1 MRRAGDPDRRLI
13 STKTCPCGDDDVS
26 NPDIDPEARENA
38 ADDQPGNDRPA
49 GERPGRKFL
58 LDLGPLVL
66 FFATNYA
73 TGDFMLAV
81 KVLVG
86 ATLAALAAGWILER
100 RVSVMALVG
109 CVAVAFF
116 GGLSVWFD
124 NDLFIKIKPTVLTCL
139 LAAIIAG
146 GRLIGRNPLGAIIGT
161 QLRMS
166 EAGWRA
172 ISWIWVVMFLTT
184 ALANEI
190 AWRTLSTDDWV
201 TFKVFGLTAIS
212 LVFTVISVPVMTKHQ
227 IED

>member
-1 MRRAGDPDRRLI
+1 M
-13 STKTCPCGDDDVS
+13 S
-26 NPDIDPEARENA
+26 NPDIKPEAPESATNE
-38 ADDQPGNDRPA
+38 QPAN
-49 GERPGRKFL
+49 ERPGRKFL

-86 ATLAALAAGWILER
+86 ATLAALAAGWVLER
-100 RVSVMALVG
+100 RVSMMALVG